1 MLAGQTARNSAKII
15 SIGNRYIFFISVCF
29 RLKCSLSTVFHCES
43 QTKHSPLFSCITST
57 KNIKIALRSISTLS
71 TYLHYLQYLHLP
83 RIRADPSAGRAAAQQ
98 EGGRHQRGLRHQMR
112 QGLQV
117 SLTLRRL
124 RGSYQFINQFIY
136 CLFPAARAS
145 TWTTT
150 ATSASPSP
158 PAPRTTCSTSASAPA
173 SLSSRPSVC
182 GVRGTFVVSFLFFY
196 LYRIKTF

>member
-57 KNIKIALRSISTLS
+57 KNIKMFLRSISTVS
-71 TYLHYLQYLHLP
+71 TYLHYLHYLHLP
-83 RIRADPSAGRAAAQQ
+83 RLRADPSAGRAAAQQ

-124 RGSYQFINQFIY
+124 RGAYQLSIILSIVYFQLQGLQHGLQPQRVPVRHHQLRGQPVQPPPQHRHRF
-136 CLFPAARAS
+136 LRGHL
-145 TWTTT
+145 
-150 ATSASPSP
+150 SA
-158 PAPRTTCSTSASAPA
+158 
-173 SLSSRPSVC
+173 
-182 GVRGTFVVSFLFFY
+182 G
-196 LYRIKTF
+196 

>member
-1 MLAGQTARNSAKII
+1 MFQR
-15 SIGNRYIFFISVCF
+15 
-29 RLKCSLSTVFHCES
+29 SLST
-43 QTKHSPLFSCITST
+43 
-57 KNIKIALRSISTLS
+57 ISTQS
-71 TYLHYLQYLHLP
+71 IYLQYLHLP
-83 RIRADPSAGRAAAQQ
+83 RLRADPSAGRAAAQQ

-117 SLTLRRL
+117 SLTLRRKK
-124 RGSYQFINQFIY
+124 GFISIINHFIY
-136 CLFPAARAS
+136 CLLPAARAS

-182 GVRGTFVVSFLFFY
+182 GVRGTFVVSFLLFV
-196 LYRIKTF
+196 

>member
-57 KNIKIALRSISTLS
+57 KNIKMFLLSISTLS
-71 TYLHYLQYLHLP
+71 TYLHYLHYLHLP
-83 RIRADPSAGRAAAQQ
+83 RLRADPSAGRAAAQQ

-124 RGSYQFINQFIY
+124 RRLSTINHPIY

>member
-57 KNIKIALRSISTLS
+57 KNIKLFLRSISTLS

-83 RIRADPSAGRAAAQQ
+83 RLRADPSAGRAAAQQ

-124 RGSYQFINQFIY
+124 RGAYQFINHFIY

-145 TWTTT
+145 TWITT
-150 ATSASPSP
+150 ATSVKRSLTTQ
-158 PAPRTTCSTSASAPA
+158 RTTCSTCAPA
-173 SLSSRPSVC
+173 PGSPTLRPSA
-182 GVRGTFVVSFLFFY
+182 
-196 LYRIKTF
+196 

>member
-57 KNIKIALRSISTLS
+57 KNIKMFQRSLSTISTQS
-71 TYLHYLQYLHLP
+71 TYLHYLHLP
-83 RIRADPSAGRAAAQQ
+83 RLRADPSAGRAAAQQ

-124 RGSYQFINQFIY
+124 RRLSIINHPIY

-182 GVRGTFVVSFLFFY
+182 GVRGTFVVSFLLFV
-196 LYRIKTF
+196 